1 MNQVNFEK
9 EWHKFLLEYIAPIT
23 EKMYPGYYTKVKT
36 FLASHHQRAE
46 EILFA
51 LINTLVPDTVI
62 EYLSMFFLLLL
73 LAIMAVVYVLAPGF
87 GMCLFQI
94 RFCSCGIKKVSFP
107 NLF

>member
-9 EWHKFLLEYIAPIT
+9 EWHKFLMEYIAPIT

-36 FLASHHQRAE
+36 FLALHHQWAE

-62 EYLSMFFLLLL
+62 DYLSMAF
-73 LAIMAVVYVLAPGF
+73 Y
-87 GMCLFQI
+87 CYY
-94 RFCSCGIKKVSFP
+94 
-107 NLF
+107 